1 MCIHFAFSSPKKK
14 CLSLQMIGNNIQ
26 LVSTREVLLSLKHI
40 LVKMMM
46 SSPFH
51 LLYVTLLL
59 WIKLVFFF
67 LKIKLILVYITHQ
80 QIIYFKF
87 IIY

>member
-51 LLYVTLLL
+51 LLYVTLLS
-59 WIKLVFFF
+59 WIKLVFFNENKANF
-67 LKIKLILVYITHQ
+67 SLHDISANYL
-80 QIIYFKF
+80 F
-87 IIY
+87 